1 MCHTKQIEYFGN
13 ILDYKNFTAEV
24 DGITFEGS
32 GRNIVVLPD
41 IYGLTDFYKSYASY
55 LSRQGSTVHLVNPW
69 SGLGGEP
76 TLSREEA
83 YARKNKLKDF
93 SYCNRVEKYLKANDI
108 DAILGFCLGGNFSL
122 EMARRGYS
130 GTNISIYPLPW
141 GMDNQD
147 KLIPAF
153 DYMPSLNKE
162 VHIFMGEAD
171 HLAGPDN
178 VKKLVSIADGNENLS
193 LNLYEG
199 SNHGFFTDL
208 DSDNEKLIDNAI
220 DAIERVNKILFP
232 VL

>member
-1 MCHTKQIEYFGN
+1 MCHTEQIEYFGN
-13 ILDYKNFTAEV
+13 TLDYKDFSEEV
-24 DGITFEGS
+24 DGITFDGS
-32 GRNIVVLPD
+32 GRNIVILPD
-41 IYGLTDFYKSYASY
+41 IFGLTDFYKSYASY
-55 LSRQGSTVHLVNPW
+55 LARQGATVHIVNPW

-76 TLSREEA
+76 TPSREEA
-83 YARKNKLKDF
+83 YARKNKLKEF
-93 SYCNRVEKYLKANDI
+93 SYCNQIEEFLGTKNI
-108 DAILGFCLGGNFSL
+108 DAIIGFCLGGNFTL

-147 KLIPAF
+147 RLIPAF
-153 DYMPSLNKE
+153 DYMPDLNKK

-178 VKKLVSIADGNENLS
+178 IEKLVSIVDGNKNLT

-208 DSDNEKLIDNAI
+208 DGDEENLKENAK
-220 DAIERVNKILFP
+220 DAIERVNKILF
-232 VL
+232 